1 MEKENKNNKGI
12 IIALIVV
19 MFILL
24 CVIGYLLFGK
34 GLLNKKTNHIEDNS
48 KYLSLKDFPLKDDT
62 NEENNYIKFKNL
74 LSFMNSANL
83 NINNKMLTAS
93 FDNYNFSLESINTV
107 CITEDDGAY
116 LEGNEYSLK
125 INDVLIYNSSRNYPY
140 ILITDKYLII
150 RSEDIEHYKDSGYED
165 NLEKSGNIYIFDKNL
180 KKVLEINNT
189 NTFNMTRKYNRLN
202 GALDFALKNNV
213 LYYVIGNG
221 DSRVLKYVDLNENN
235 IVEKTIENFNYNDS
249 ISRNRIVTSINQ
261 FPYEHSFFAN
271 QSINGYDVTID
282 NSNDIMTITK
292 SNKILKEINYVAW
305 YNNTNRTGITGLLG
319 GGSAIYKYENIVY
332 YLVDNKDDTLSLKSI
347 EFDRELKE
355 ETIETFKKYKM
366 NDTAR
371 DTMFLGECD
380 PQRN

>member
-1 MEKENKNNKGI
+1 
-12 IIALIVV
+12 
-19 MFILL
+19 
-24 CVIGYLLFGK
+24 
-34 GLLNKKTNHIEDNS
+34 
-48 KYLSLKDFPLKDDT
+48 
-62 NEENNYIKFKNL
+62 
-74 LSFMNSANL
+74 
-83 NINNKMLTAS
+83 
-93 FDNYNFSLESINTV
+93 
-107 CITEDDGAY
+107 
-116 LEGNEYSLK
+116 
-125 INDVLIYNSSRNYPY
+125 
-140 ILITDKYLII
+140 
-150 RSEDIEHYKDSGYED
+150 
-165 NLEKSGNIYIFDKNL
+165 
-180 KKVLEINNT
+180 
-189 NTFNMTRKYNRLN
+189 MTRKYNRLN